1 MRQRALEQGWMC
13 MNNQWTTG
21 PWKGRPRCCA
31 NSLPEQDVF
40 SASSA
45 LSWAKHLQ
53 IKSFCLHFQD
63 IKHLQQPLPCFC
75 PVLASTERVRR
86 FAELR
91 YCSKYTKQDVS
102 IDSLFELCHV
112 TYGLHTLL
120 HLCYATPLP
129 WIYHWLCLIPR
140 LLKWPGY
147 KAKLTQVSYLPAS
160 SLRKPSRLAT
170 VRGLASLCRSPAKW

>member
-1 MRQRALEQGWMC
+1 M
-13 MNNQWTTG
+13 
-21 PWKGRPRCCA
+21 
-31 NSLPEQDVF
+31 F

-45 LSWAKHLQ
+45 LSRAKHLQ
-53 IKSFCLHFQD
+53 IKSFCLHFQE

-120 HLCYATPLP
+120 HTSALDLPLIVP
-129 WIYHWLCLIPR
+129 HTQT
-140 LLKWPGY
+140 
-147 KAKLTQVSYLPAS
+147 AKMTWVQ
-160 SLRKPSRLAT
+160 
-170 VRGLASLCRSPAKW
+170 G